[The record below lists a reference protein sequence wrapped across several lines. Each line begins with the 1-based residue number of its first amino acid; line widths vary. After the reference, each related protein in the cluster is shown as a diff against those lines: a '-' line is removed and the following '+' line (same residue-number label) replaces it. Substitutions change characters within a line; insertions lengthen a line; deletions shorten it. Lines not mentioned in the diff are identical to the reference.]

1 MSADSNSTSSEK
13 DKIAEEK
20 KEADKKVLTK
30 KEEVLNAIVEENTIE
45 INSDKALSVSSAGN
59 ASPE

>member
-20 KEADKKVLTK
+20 KEAEKKVLTK